1 LHVRTKKLKTY
12 SKKRITSVDTPPLMV
27 RNIIIV
33 KTTCFGIAFT
43 ATIMPVII
51 AATLAVL
58 ALNRGLITSG
68 RV

>member
-1 LHVRTKKLKTY
+1 V
-12 SKKRITSVDTPPLMV
+12 V

-33 KTTCFGIAFT
+33 KTTFFGVAFA

-58 ALNRGLITSG
+58 ALNNGLITSG
-68 RV
+68 KV